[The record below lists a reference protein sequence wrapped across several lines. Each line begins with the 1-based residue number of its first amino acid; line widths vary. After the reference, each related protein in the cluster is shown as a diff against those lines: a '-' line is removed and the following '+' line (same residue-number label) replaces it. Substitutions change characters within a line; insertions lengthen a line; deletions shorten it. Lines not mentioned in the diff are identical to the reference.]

1 MGVCEKVEEE
11 QDRWEVGGQFTPA
24 EQWQRRGDQRE
35 EARCAG
41 SEHAGP
47 GPETRKT
54 IEKDLEC
61 QAEELASIL

>member
-1 MGVCEKVEEE
+1 M
-11 QDRWEVGGQFTPA
+11 GGQFTPA

-41 SEHAGP
+41 SEHDGP